1 MVILYVS
8 EIFNFALSIGRL
20 GKVTKLYFEPFVI
33 IKSLVA
39 AAGAVAASKV
49 ICRMSGVGCASIP
62 ALALACFM
70 SAVIYIV
77 LLFALK
83 TLPEEDIAW
92 IKRVFS
98 KEII

>member
-1 MVILYVS
+1 M
-8 EIFNFALSIGRL
+8 
-20 GKVTKLYFEPFVI
+20 
-33 IKSLVA
+33 
-39 AAGAVAASKV
+39 
-49 ICRMSGVGCASIP
+49 MSGVGCASIP